1 MVSFGVSGFA
11 GKWNFF
17 DFWKDG
23 GIWQLK
29 VVQNKKSFSKFQVMD
44 KLIAATIVIGDRSY
58 RIKLNPKD
66 EEVVRR
72 TVKVINDKIIEYKT
86 QFAGKDM
93 QDYIAMVL
101 IWLAT
106 EQHSKGSADIQQETL
121 TEKLSAIEKLLDS
134 QGWVSIECS
143 MVSC

>member
-1 MVSFGVSGFA
+1 
-11 GKWNFF
+11 
-17 DFWKDG
+17 
-23 GIWQLK
+23 
-29 VVQNKKSFSKFQVMD
+29 MD
-44 KLIAATIVIGDRSY
+44 QLIAATIVIADRSY

-72 TVKVINDKIIEYKT
+72 TVKIINDKVIEYKT

-106 EQHSKGSADIQQETL
+106 EQQTAGSADIQQETL
-121 TEKLSAIEKLLDS
+121 VEKLSAIERMLDS
-134 QGWVSIECS
+134 QV
-143 MVSC
+143 